1 MNDVVN
7 MSRLSSTIGSS
18 LTFSYGVG
26 VVGLGLGL
34 VLWSYDIEYMVNSIV
49 IIMNVVVMTT
59 NSASSLPLG
68 DVEFTLT
75 RLGIK
80 YYFVVSM
87 EIMVFAT

>member
-26 VVGLGLGL
+26 VVGLGL